1 MEVDF
6 EGLKNYLLNLTAEDI
21 RNQVGLKEC
30 SCQNE
35 IERQE
40 KRCGKKYIYK
50 ENEIVIPHG
59 GFHLVD
65 ILGND
70 LTVVKT
76 ARRKYKTPS
85 GRIVHRKIIQTI
97 IDDCQKV
104 YGTCINGYWA
114 IPKEFIKEE

>member
-1 MEVDF
+1 MERVDF

-21 RNQVGLKEC
+21 RNQIGLKEC

-50 ENEIVIPHG
+50 ENEIIIPNG
-59 GFHLVD
+59 GYHLVD

-76 ARRKYKTPS
+76 ARRKYKTPG
-85 GRIVHRKIIQTI
+85 GRIVHRKIIQTV
-97 IDDCQKV
+97 IDDCHNI
-104 YGTCINGYWA
+104 YGTALNGYWA
-114 IPKEFIKEE
+114 IPEEFYYD

>member
-1 MEVDF
+1 MEIDF
-6 EGLKNYLLNLTAEDI
+6 EGLKKYLLGLTAEDI

-50 ENEIVIPHG
+50 ENEIIIRHG
-59 GFHLVD
+59 GYHLVD

-76 ARRKYKTPS
+76 ARRKYKTPN
-85 GRIVHRKIIQTI
+85 GRIVHRKIIQTV
-97 IDDCQKV
+97 IDDCEKI
-104 YGTCINGYWA
+104 YGSCLNGYWA
-114 IPKEFIKEE
+114 IPKEFIKED